1 MLNMI
6 EIFENH
12 YNELT
17 QKERDIITTTD
28 YETAKNTTFESVADF
43 KEYVKIYF
51 E

>member
-1 MLNMI
+1 MI

-17 QKERDIITTTD
+17 QKERDTITTTD
-28 YETAKNTTFESVADF
+28 YETAKSTTFESVADF
-43 KEYVKIYF
+43 KEYAKIYF